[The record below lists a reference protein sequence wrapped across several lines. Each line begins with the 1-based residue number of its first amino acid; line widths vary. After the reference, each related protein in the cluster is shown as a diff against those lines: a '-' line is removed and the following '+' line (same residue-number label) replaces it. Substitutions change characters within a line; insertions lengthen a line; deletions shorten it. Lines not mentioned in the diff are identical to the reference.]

1 MKPEGRGRDHLPRTF
16 PIRQTQVSPWFRM
29 RDSGAPEPKGIA
41 CLDQTDRKR
50 EKEGAQTVLGQ
61 EGMTV
66 VIGLVER
73 SSQKNWEQR
82 ASRGME

>member
-1 MKPEGRGRDHLPRTF
+1 
-16 PIRQTQVSPWFRM
+16 M
-29 RDSGAPEPKGIA
+29 RDSGAPEPKGID

-66 VIGLVER
+66 VIAGLVER
-73 SSQKNWEQR
+73 SSQKNREQR